1 MNERYPDATA
11 EEIARE
17 DTCIICR
24 EEMRPY
30 ALLNA
35 GNGGPEQA
43 ARNPVAERMRP
54 KKLPCGHILHFACL
68 RSWLERQQICP
79 TCRRP
84 VVPDGRTPPPVAGQP
99 AANAAAGQP
108 GAAVPGQVV
117 ADQAHQGGGQPAEG
131 QNRFRMLNL
140 GPLRIGFGA
149 GRGDLVNDLAHQIN
163 DQARPQ
169 PNGNADH
176 AQQYGFGFGFG
187 RPRAPQ
193 VRSGNTNIHAQL
205 NTIEQRL
212 QQDIS
217 ELRMAANELHV
228 VRMLEA
234 ELNRLRAVRQ
244 SAAGHPVAAPTA
256 LLQASSSG
264 TAPPVTIRPPQ
275 ALVTNS
281 QQPIL
286 NAGSEAL
293 PEGLTLP
300 AGWTMM
306 PLQRVEAT
314 GHPAATA
321 MRNSASAPANPQTMS
336 GQGRIA
342 SSHALSLHPTTPQ
355 PPIPGDVRLSGPS
368 LMPNLNLG
376 QSPGTEGAS
385 TTSDSSVQTSVPS
398 STFRNGEGIVPG
410 MEPGRA
416 AATTLSADLERMAPS
431 TANYNHEDSTI
442 NLPSLPTW
450 GSNVPLAAP
459 VPLRPPESTRN
470 GEGVTSGETHSVGPA
485 PAKDIAVAAPTEN
498 GVDDDI
504 QQEDAVP
511 SSRDKGKAKAVT
523 VEDFTEDVD

>member
-35 GNGGPEQA
+35 GNGGPEQVV
-43 ARNPVAERMRP
+43 RNPVAERMRP

-84 VVPDGRTPPPVAGQP
+84 VVPDGRTPPPVPGQP

-108 GAAVPGQVV
+108 GAAVPGQVA
-117 ADQAHQGGGQPAEG
+117 ADQEHQGGGRPAEA

-193 VRSGNTNIHAQL
+193 ARSGNTTIHAQL

-212 QQDIS
+212 QQEIS

-234 ELNRLRAVRQ
+234 ELNRLRALRQ

-275 ALVTNS
+275 ALVANS
-281 QQPIL
+281 QQPVL
-286 NAGSEAL
+286 TAGSEAL

-300 AGWTMM
+300 SGWTMM
-306 PLQRVEAT
+306 PLQRVDAM

-336 GQGRIA
+336 AQGRIA
-342 SSHALSLHPTTPQ
+342 SSQALSSHPTTPQ
-355 PPIPGDVRLSGPS
+355 PPVPGGVRLAGPS
-368 LMPNLNLG
+368 LMPNLNLS
-376 QSPGTEGAS
+376 QPPRAEGAS
-385 TTSDSSVQTSVPS
+385 TSLNDAVQTSVPS
-398 STFRNGEGIVPG
+398 STLANGDGDVPG
-410 MEPGRA
+410 LELGSA
-416 AATTLSADLERMAPS
+416 AATTSSVELERMVP
-431 TANYNHEDSTI
+431 TPANHNHGDSTT
-442 NLPSLPTW
+442 NLSALPTW
-450 GSNVPLAAP
+450 GSNVSLAAS
-459 VPLRPPESTRN
+459 VPSRPSESTRN
-470 GEGVTSGETHSVGPA
+470 GEGVTNGERDSVGPA
-485 PAKDIAVAAPTEN
+485 TAKDIAAAALTEN

-511 SSRDKGKAKAVT
+511 LSQDKGKAKAVT
-523 VEDFTEDVD
+523 VEDFTEDAD